1 MKKNILSIEDLDSI
15 LSKCLI
21 LRNLLTE
28 MEIKEQELK
37 TRLQLLNDFNV
48 ERDEYNKIKKEFEIR
63 KKEIDNE
70 ILSLK
75 KIILKI

>member
-1 MKKNILSIEDLDSI
+1 MKKNILSIEELDSI

-63 KKEIDNE
+63 KKEIDDE

-75 KIILKI
+75 KIILNI

>member
-1 MKKNILSIEDLDSI
+1 MKKKNLSIEDLDSI

-75 KIILKI
+75 KIILNI

>member
-48 ERDEYNKIKKEFEIR
+48 ERYEYNKIKKEFEIR

-75 KIILKI
+75 KIILNI

>member
-75 KIILKI
+75 KIILNI